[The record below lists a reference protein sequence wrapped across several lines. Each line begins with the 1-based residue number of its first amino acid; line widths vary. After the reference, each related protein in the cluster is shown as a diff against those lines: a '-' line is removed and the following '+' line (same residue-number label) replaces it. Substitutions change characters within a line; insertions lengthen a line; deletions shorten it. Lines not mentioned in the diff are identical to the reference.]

1 MAQENEFMNK
11 KSLIL
16 YGITDRACLP
26 EGKSLP
32 QAVLEAIEG
41 GITMLQLRE
50 KELKGEDLL
59 NLAKELQMIC
69 RKSGIPFII
78 NDDVELCRIIDADGV
93 HVGQEDMAP
102 EEARSII
109 GPGKIVGVTAKTVE
123 QAGIAWRNG
132 ADYLGSGA
140 LYGSATKK
148 DAIYMTKETFKDIIR
163 SVEIPVVGIGGIN
176 QDNASGLIGTGA
188 AGIAVV
194 SSIFGQEDIKVA
206 AEKLRKTAE
215 KIAGER

>member
-1 MAQENEFMNK
+1 MNRN
-11 KSLIL
+11 SLVL

-26 EGKSLP
+26 KGKTLAE
-32 QAVLEAIEG
+32 AVVEAIEG

-50 KELKGEDLL
+50 KELKGEELL
-59 NLAKELQMIC
+59 KLAGELQTIC
-69 RKSGIPFII
+69 RSRNIPFII

-102 EEARSII
+102 EEARKII

-123 QAGIAWRNG
+123 QAAIACKNG

-140 LYGSATKK
+140 LFGSSTKK
-148 DAIYMTKETFKDIIR
+148 DAIYMTKETFKEIIR
-163 SVEIPVVGIGGIN
+163 SVDIPVVGIGGIN
-176 QDNASGLIGTGA
+176 EANASELTGTGA

-194 SSIFGQEDIKVA
+194 SSIFGQEDIRGA
-206 AEKLRKTAE
+206 AERLKRTAK

>member
-1 MAQENEFMNK
+1 MNK
-11 KSLIL
+11 NSLVL
-16 YGITDRACLP
+16 YGITDRTCLP
-26 EGKSLP
+26 KGKTLAE
-32 QAVLEAIEG
+32 AVVEAIEG

-59 NLAKELQMIC
+59 KLAGELQAIC
-69 RKSGIPFII
+69 RSRNIPFII

-102 EEARSII
+102 EDARKII
-109 GPGKIVGVTAKTVE
+109 GPGKIVGVTAKTVG
-123 QAGIAWRNG
+123 QAAIACKNG

-148 DAIYMTKETFKDIIR
+148 NAIYMTKETFKEIIR
-163 SVEIPVVGIGGIN
+163 SVDIPVVGIGGIN
-176 QDNASGLIGTGA
+176 ESNASELKGTGA

-194 SSIFGQEDIKVA
+194 SSIFGQKDIRGA
-206 AEKLRKTAE
+206 AERLRKTAE
-215 KIAGER
+215 TIVG